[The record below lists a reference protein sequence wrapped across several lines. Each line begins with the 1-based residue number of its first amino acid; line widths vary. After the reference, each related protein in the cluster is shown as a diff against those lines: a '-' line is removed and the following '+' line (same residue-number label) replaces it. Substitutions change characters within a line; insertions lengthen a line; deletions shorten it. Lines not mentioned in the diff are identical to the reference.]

1 MESINEDKL
10 KSVLA
15 ENLKLYRNKNQEMTA
30 EIAGISKDTISKIER
45 GITIPNTIT
54 LLKLC
59 QALKITP
66 NQLLEGLFETDN
78 DSNEDKSGNLVKD
91 FEMLIKNYK
100 IQ

>member
-1 MESINEDKL
+1 MENINEDKL

-15 ENLKLYRNKNQEMTA
+15 EKLKLYRNKNQEMTA
-30 EIAGISKDTISKIER
+30 EMADISKDTISKIER

-59 QALKITP
+59 RALKITP
-66 NQLLEGLFETDN
+66 NQLLEGLYEDE
-78 DSNEDKSGNLVKD
+78 NEINADKSGELLKD

>member
-1 MESINEDKL
+1 MENINEDKL

-15 ENLKLYRNKNQEMTA
+15 EKLKLYRNKNQEMTA

-66 NQLLEGLFETDN
+66 NQLLEGLFEN
-78 DSNEDKSGNLVKD
+78 DDANEDKSGELLKD

>member
-1 MESINEDKL
+1 MENINEDKL

-15 ENLKLYRNKNQEMTA
+15 EKLKLYRNKNQEMTA
-30 EIAGISKDTISKIER
+30 EMADISKDTISKIER
-45 GITIPNTIT
+45 GITIPNTVT

-59 QALKITP
+59 KALKITP
-66 NQLLEGLFETDN
+66 NQLLEGLYETDT
-78 DSNEDKSGNLVKD
+78 DANEDKSGDLVKD

>member
-66 NQLLEGLFETDN
+66 NQLLEGLFKTDN

>member
-15 ENLKLYRNKNQEMTA
+15 ERLKEYRNKNQEMTA

-54 LLKLC
+54 LLRLC

-66 NQLLEGLFETDN
+66 NQLLEGLYETDT
-78 DSNEDKSGNLVKD
+78 NEDKSGDLVKD